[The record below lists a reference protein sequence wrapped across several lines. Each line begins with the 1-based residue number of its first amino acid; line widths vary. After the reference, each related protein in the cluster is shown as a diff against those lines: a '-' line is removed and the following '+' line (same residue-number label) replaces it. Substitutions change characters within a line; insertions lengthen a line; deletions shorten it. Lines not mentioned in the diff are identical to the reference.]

1 MNDDPSEVDV
11 VYGRVHCEP
20 LQSMAEY
27 IVNQFIDTGF
37 MPRQFDRIKLHV
49 TLMNTKFRR
58 NDAEEESSEKSKETM
73 DVREVLEHFGDYDFG
88 GEVAVKDIHLSQRR
102 AGKRNKDGYYH
113 PSTIAKFDLYE
124 EFENVDN

>member
-1 MNDDPSEVDV
+1 MFRYNIPTFFLALKKTVCIFDICFFFPSKKIKGLEIMNDDPSEVDV

-49 TLMNTKFRR
+49 TLMNTKFRLK
-58 NDAEEESSEKSKETM
+58 DADEEESIPESSKYFQFHEKN
-73 DVREVLEHFGDYDFG
+73 RF
-88 GEVAVKDIHLSQRR
+88 
-102 AGKRNKDGYYH
+102 
-113 PSTIAKFDLYE
+113 
-124 EFENVDN
+124 

>member
-11 VYGRVHCEP
+11 VYGRIHCEP

-49 TLMNTKFRR
+49 TLMNTKFRLK
-58 NDAEEESSEKSKETM
+58 DADEEESIPESSKYFQFHEKIFL
-73 DVREVLEHFGDYDFG
+73 D
-88 GEVAVKDIHLSQRR
+88 
-102 AGKRNKDGYYH
+102 
-113 PSTIAKFDLYE
+113 
-124 EFENVDN
+124 FENHDFFLNFQEINPERLWMSERCLNNLVIMILVVKWL